1 MLAIHHWNSPF
12 KDWKKKPILVK
23 KGHGKEEIN
32 HFLSASFLWVLRW
45 KESFKAWIDSV
56 CTQNTTL
63 INIGC
68 SINNRKEGYFL
79 ILWRTKSATNELVSL
94 FRKKHLFVLTFF
106 DNFFICQ
113 FVLPYQHNT
122 HHWYFFS
129 IRSTLSFFCFTS
141 HLSEELFVR
150 TKRQPVE

>member
-1 MLAIHHWNSPF
+1 MEKTLYWL
-12 KDWKKKPILVK
+12 KKR
-23 KGHGKEEIN
+23 HGKEEIN
-32 HFLSASFLWVLRW
+32 HFLFAFFLWVLRW